1 MQVVDFEPRR
11 PNVLLAEGAD
21 GVYVYPT
28 AFPEFELWLVAP
40 VDCRPL
46 LVPRGDCGRIALVAS
61 GEFTLEGDDGAFP
74 LRSGEAVFIPA
85 DEQVFAQG
93 NGQLFITASGA

>member
-1 MQVVDFEPRR
+1 MNGLISYGNGIHAVDAHYLRPRFAA
-11 PNVLLAEGAD
+11 VHVIEEG
-21 GVYVYPT
+21 
-28 AFPEFELWLVAP
+28 
-40 VDCRPL
+40 
-46 LVPRGDCGRIALVAS
+46 GRIALVAS